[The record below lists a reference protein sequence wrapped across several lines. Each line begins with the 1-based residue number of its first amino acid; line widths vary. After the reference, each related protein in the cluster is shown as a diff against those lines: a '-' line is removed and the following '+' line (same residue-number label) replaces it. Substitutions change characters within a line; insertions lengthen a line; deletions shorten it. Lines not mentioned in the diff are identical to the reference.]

1 MTIAPAESE
10 EPDRAAGAGHVAA
23 DAAHALEI
31 IRAGALT
38 TLQDLG
44 RPGYAHLGV
53 PRSGALDLTAHR
65 LANHLVGNEPGA
77 ATLES
82 TLTGVTVRALTPTI
96 VAVCGAVAPIRR
108 DGHPA
113 PWAAP
118 IALRAGETL
127 DIGIATQGVRN
138 YVAFAGG
145 VAVPAVLGSRAT
157 DLLSGLGPRKLR
169 GGDVLPLGTPSH
181 PARPADTYPVTVTA
195 PDPNPDHES
204 AFELPILPGP
214 RAAHFPDHAWRTL
227 TSSDYTVSQSSN
239 RIALRL
245 EGPPLPRT
253 GPDTIP
259 SEGTVLGAIQVPAD
273 GRPIVFLADH
283 PPTGGYP
290 VIAVVPVAALDL
302 AAQAPPG
309 ARLRFRR
316 VEHHR

>member
-1 MTIAPAESE
+1 MTE
-10 EPDRAAGAGHVAA
+10 V
-23 DAAHALEI
+23 EI
-31 IRAGALT
+31 VRAGALT
-38 TLQDLG
+38 TVQDLG

-53 PRSGALDLTAHR
+53 PRSGALDPVAHR

-77 ATLES
+77 ATLET
-82 TLTGVTVRALTPTI
+82 TLTGVTVRALAPTVI
-96 VAVCGAVAPIRR
+96 AVCGAVAPIRR

-118 IALRAGETL
+118 IALSAGQTL
-127 DIGIATQGVRN
+127 DIGPATQGVRN

-145 VAVPAVLGSRAT
+145 VAVPHVLGSRST
-157 DLLSGLGPRKLR
+157 DLLSGLGPPKLR
-169 GGDVLPLGTPSH
+169 DGDVLPLGTPSDSPH
-181 PARPADTYPVTVTA
+181 PADTYPVTVIA
-195 PDPNPDHES
+195 PDLSHLSTS

-214 RAAHFPDHAWRTL
+214 RAEDFPELAWQVL
-227 TSSDYTVSQSSN
+227 TGSEYTVSQSSN
-239 RIALRL
+239 RVALRL
-245 EGPPLPRT
+245 DGLPLRRT

-273 GRPIVFLADH
+273 GLPMIFLADH

-290 VIAVVPVAALDL
+290 VIAVVPAAALAL

-316 VEHHR
+316 IEHE